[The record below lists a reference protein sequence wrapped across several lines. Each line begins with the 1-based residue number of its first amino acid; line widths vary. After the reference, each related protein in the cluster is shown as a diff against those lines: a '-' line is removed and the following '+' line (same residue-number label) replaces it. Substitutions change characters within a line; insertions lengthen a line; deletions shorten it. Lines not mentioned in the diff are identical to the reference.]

1 MAHEPTEEGSMAS
14 FEVRWMGGEPNRRKA
29 LAAPLIVTG
38 RDWTDALETALHRH
52 GLDAQVLTRAVC
64 LLKGDGSVEVS
75 DPDSASSFT
84 VRQVEGD
91 EAPLDPPS
99 LDDLA
104 LQSLA
109 DEDGLDAPLPA
120 HLLPQGPTEDEL
132 RALDA
137 ALAALPETD
146 FDGLAGQVL
155 DMLLTRVPAES
166 AAVLLHEPLAR
177 RVRFV
182 ASRGPASGALYR
194 LTLPE
199 DRGIVGV
206 VLRTGTSLLVNE
218 VGRSPSHFSR
228 VDAEAGY
235 QTRTLLAVPVTV
247 GGRCAAVV
255 ELLNP
260 FGGGTFGEGHRQ
272 AAERAALRLGRALSH
287 DPGA

>member
-1 MAHEPTEEGSMAS
+1 MAS

-38 RDWTDALETALHRH
+38 RDWTDALETALRQH

-84 VRQVEGD
+84 VRQVEGE

-99 LDDLA
+99 LDEFA

-137 ALAALPETD
+137 ELLALDAEAGIDALA
-146 FDGLAGQVL
+146 GSVL
-155 DMLLTRVPAES
+155 DLLLMRVPAES
-166 AAVLLHEPLAR
+166 AAVLVHEPLAR
-177 RVRFV
+177 RVRFI

-260 FGGGTFGEGHRQ
+260 FGGGTFGEGHRR
-272 AAERAALRLGRALSH
+272 AAERAALRLGRALSR

>member
-1 MAHEPTEEGSMAS
+1 MAS

-38 RDWTDALETALHRH
+38 RDWTEALETALRRH
-52 GLDAQVLTRAVC
+52 GLDAQVLARAVC

-84 VRQVEGD
+84 VRQVEGE

-99 LDDLA
+99 LDEFA
-104 LQSLA
+104 LRSLA

-120 HLLPQGPTEDEL
+120 HLLPRGPTEDEL

-137 ALAALPETD
+137 ELLALDAEAGLDALAGP
-146 FDGLAGQVL
+146 VL
-155 DMLLTRVPAES
+155 DLLLMRVPAES
-166 AAVLLHEPLAR
+166 AAVLVHEPLAR
-177 RVRFV
+177 RVRFI

-260 FGGGTFGEGHRQ
+260 FGGGTFGEGHRR
-272 AAERAALRLGRALSH
+272 AAERAAHRLGRALSR